1 MEPIRVDAVLLRG
14 LLPDIKLAVGTTLLG
29 RVLERHAAH
38 GLLNLA
44 GAVLVAEL
52 PDDVEAGQRLRLAV
66 AEVGERVVLRVVGEA
81 APAAAG
87 PQPPPTGQTPSVPL
101 PLPGDAQA
109 QVRIEA
115 EAPEG
120 GGPAGAARAVT
131 VHYDSPALGRIEVR
145 LALGAGG
152 LVAGVGAGAG
162 EPVRLAGAHADE
174 LRAALARAMRTPVDV
189 HVGVRRERVDL
200 RA

>member
-1 MEPIRVDAVLLRG
+1 MQPIQVDAVLLRG
-14 LLPDIKLAVGTTLLG
+14 LLPDIRLTVGTTLLG
-29 RVLERHAAH
+29 RVLERHAQH

-52 PDDVEAGQRLRLAV
+52 PEDVEAGQRLRLV
-66 AEVGERVVLRVVGEA
+66 VSEVGERVVLRVAGEA
-81 APAAAG
+81 AAAPGA
-87 PQPPPTGQTPSVPL
+87 PQPPPAAQGPALPL
-101 PLPGDAQA
+101 PLPGDALA

-120 GGPAGAARAVT
+120 GPAGSTRAVT

-152 LVAGVGAGAG
+152 LVAGVGAAAG

-174 LRAALARAMRTPVDV
+174 LRAALSRAMRTPVDV
-189 HVGVRRERVDL
+189 HVGVRRDRVDL

>member
-14 LLPDIKLAVGTTLLG
+14 LLPDIKLAVGTTLPG

-66 AEVGERVVLRVVGEA
+66 AEVGERVVLRVVGDA
-81 APAAAG
+81 
-87 PQPPPTGQTPSVPL
+87 PQPPPAAPHASAPLAL
-101 PLPGDAQA
+101 PLPGEARA
-109 QVRIEA
+109 HVRVEA

-120 GGPAGAARAVT
+120 GPAGATRAVT
-131 VHYDSPALGRIEVR
+131 VHYDSPALGRIDVR
-145 LALGAGG
+145 LALGATG
-152 LVAGVGAGAG
+152 LVVGVGAGAG
-162 EPVRLAGAHADE
+162 EPVRLAGTHADE
-174 LRAALARAMRTPVDV
+174 LRAALARTMRAPVDV
-189 HVGVRRERVDL
+189 HVGVRRDRVDL

>member
-14 LLPDIKLAVGTTLLG
+14 LLPEIKLAVGTTLLG
-29 RVLERHAAH
+29 RVLERHAQH

-52 PDDVEAGQRLRLAV
+52 PDDVEAGRRLRLAV
-66 AEVGERVVLRVVGEA
+66 TEVGDRVVLRVVGDA
-81 APAAAG
+81 PGAPQSPAAA
-87 PQPPPTGQTPSVPL
+87 PPPTVPL

-109 QVRIEA
+109 HMRIEA

-120 GGPAGAARAVT
+120 GAAGTTRAVT
-131 VHYDSPALGRIEVR
+131 VHYDSPTLGRIEVR
-145 LALGAGG
+145 LALGSGG

-189 HVGVRRERVDL
+189 HVGVRRDRVDL
-200 RA
+200 RV

>member
-81 APAAAG
+81 APAAAA
-87 PQPPPTGQTPSVPL
+87 PQPPPAGQAPSVPL

-115 EAPEG
+115 EAPDG
-120 GGPAGAARAVT
+120 GGPAGATRAVT
-131 VHYDSPALGRIEVR
+131 VHYDSPTLGRIEVR

-162 EPVRLAGAHADE
+162 EPVRLAGVHADE

-189 HVGVRRERVDL
+189 HVGVRRDRVDL

>member
-1 MEPIRVDAVLLRG
+1 MDAVLLRG
-14 LLPDIKLAVGTTLLG
+14 LLPDVKLAVGTMLAG

-66 AEVGERVVLRVVGEA
+66 TEISDRVVLRVVGDA
-81 APAAAG
+81 
-87 PQPPPTGQTPSVPL
+87 PPPPPPGQAPPAPQLGL
-101 PLPGDAQA
+101 PLPGGEHAR
-109 QVRIEA
+109 VRVEA

-120 GGPAGAARAVT
+120 GPAGTTRAVT
-131 VHYDSPALGRIEVR
+131 VHYDSPALGRIELR

-152 LVAGVGAGAG
+152 LVVGVGAGEGAPVALAG
-162 EPVRLAGAHADE
+162 EHAGE
-174 LRAALARAMRTPVDV
+174 LREALSRAMRTPVDV
-189 HVGVRRERVDL
+189 HVGVRRDRVDF

>member
-1 MEPIRVDAVLLRG
+1 MDAVLLRG
-14 LLPDIKLAVGTTLLG
+14 LLPDIKLAVGTQLLG
-29 RVLERHAAH
+29 RVLERHAQH

-66 AEVGERVVLRVVGEA
+66 SDVGERVVLRVLGEA
-81 APAAAG
+81 GGSA
-87 PQPPPTGQTPSVPL
+87 QPPPAAHAPTVAVPL
-101 PLPGDAQA
+101 PGGAHA
-109 QVRIEA
+109 HVRVEA

-120 GGPAGAARAVT
+120 GGPAGATRAVT
-131 VHYDSPALGRIEVR
+131 VHYDSPALGRVEVR
-145 LALGAGG
+145 LALGAAG

-162 EPVRLAGAHADE
+162 EPVRLAGEHAEE
-174 LRAALARAMRTPVDV
+174 LRAALARALRTQVDV
-189 HVGVRRERVDL
+189 HVGVRRDRIDL

>member
-1 MEPIRVDAVLLRG
+1 MEPIRVDAVLLRA
-14 LLPDIKLAVGTTLLG
+14 LLPDLRLAVGATLAG

-52 PDDVEAGQRLRLAV
+52 PEDVQAGQRLRLAV
-66 AEVGERVVLRVVGEA
+66 SEVGADRVVLRVVGDAPAAPPAHAA
-81 APAAAG
+81 APAPAFG
-87 PQPPPTGQTPSVPL
+87 L
-101 PLPGDAQA
+101 PLPGGASA
-109 QVRIEA
+109 RARVEA
-115 EAPEG
+115 EAPEPG
-120 GGPAGAARAVT
+120 AGGPATAVT

-152 LVAGVGAGAG
+152 LAAGVGAGAG
-162 EPVRLAGAHADE
+162 EPVRLAGERAGE
-174 LRAALARAMRTPVDV
+174 LRAALQRALGRPVDV
-189 HVGVRRERVDL
+189 HVGVRRDRVDV